1 MFLALAKIENF
12 CIPDSAPSASAFNMT
27 IDQVLRKF

>member
-12 CIPDSAPSASAFNMT
+12 CIPDSAPSAFNMT